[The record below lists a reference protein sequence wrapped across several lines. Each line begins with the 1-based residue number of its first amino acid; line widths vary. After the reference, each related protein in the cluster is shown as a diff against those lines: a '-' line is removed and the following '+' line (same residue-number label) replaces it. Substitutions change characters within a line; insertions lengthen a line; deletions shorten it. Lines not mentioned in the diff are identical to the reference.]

1 MGDAGEV
8 AKAVIK
14 LIETGEKLAEK
25 VNDHNAQKRQ
35 QQFRQEWERAVAEG
49 DADTLNRLL
58 HQLR

>member
-14 LIETGEKLAEK
+14 LIETGEKIAEEID
-25 VNDHNAQKRQ
+25 DHSEKERQ
-35 QQFRQEWERAVAEG
+35 QRFRQEWERACAEG
-49 DADTLNRLL
+49 DTDALNRLL